1 MGICMMDQNSHD
13 RVACLTSA
21 ALIGR
26 ELTEFATGP
35 DPITPFEK
43 EEWSWQ
49 QKHANA
55 GKDSAPPID
64 ADLFIH
70 GPDKERKGTC
80 SHGSNKS
87 VSRNSASTVA
97 GESID
102 EILEGRLEDGGEAN
116 PGKEDAN
123 DGWPWA
129 GDVLDRG
136 P

>member
-1 MGICMMDQNSHD
+1 MMDQNSHD
-13 RVACLTSA
+13 RVICLALA

-26 ELTEFATGP
+26 ELAEFATGP

-43 EEWSWQ
+43 EEGSWQ

-55 GKDSAPPID
+55 GKNSAAPID

-70 GPDKERKGTC
+70 GPDKERESTC
-80 SHGSNKS
+80 SHGSDKS

-97 GESID
+97 SKSIN
-102 EILEGRLEDGGEAN
+102 EILEGRLEDGGEAH
-116 PGKEDAN
+116 PCKEDTD
-123 DGWPWA
+123 DGWPRA
-129 GDVLDRG
+129 RDVLNRG